1 VYLCHKFAVF
11 DDKALVPF
19 FPAQHLQRDL
29 LERGRFHQTL
39 TGQHQATIRREKTGA
54 GGETRTH
61 TTFLACSSVKIIR
74 KANIYDTLDTH
85 RRYALPLCNM
95 SSIHKQPG
103 RPNWFCAFYDPE
115 GFRRFRSTGTEN
127 AKIAR
132 TICVNI
138 ERAATLTR
146 QGKLSNEKALKL
158 VRETC
163 AAIAET
169 HGKLAADHAESVL
182 KPAVEEFIRI
192 AGGEFT
198 SYTVRSWL
206 DSWLAG
212 RTDASKATLVE
223 YRHVID
229 LFLKYLGARSDR
241 PLTTLQP
248 KQIEEFK
255 QYLAERVGPSTVN
268 KAVKVLKASFN
279 NAVAKR
285 QLEFSPAEH
294 VENIEVED
302 ANRRPFTDKELK
314 SLLKAAGAEW
324 RTMILTAFYTGLRLR
339 DCANLTWRN
348 VELHTGII
356 NIKTEKTG
364 RQQDLPIAEPLARH
378 LSALA
383 GDKPDAA
390 LCPSLAGKPASR
402 LSAQFYKVMVKAG
415 IVEKRNYDGTGKGR
429 DARRETGSVSFHSLR
444 HNCTSALKSSGAS
457 DSVATGVFPVQT
469 TNGVLV
475 NPKIIGNVV
484 SGGTLTINHKT

>member
-1 VYLCHKFAVF
+1 MPKV
-11 DDKALVPF
+11 
-19 FPAQHLQRDL
+19 
-29 LERGRFHQTL
+29 
-39 TGQHQATIRREKTGA
+39 GA

-61 TTFLACSSVKIIR
+61 TTFLACSFVKNPQ
-74 KANIYDTLDTH
+74 KSNIYNTLDTG

-138 ERAATLTR
+138 ERAAALTR

-169 HGKLAADHAESVL
+169 HGKLAADRAESVL

-223 YRHVID
+223 YRRIIN
-229 LFLKYLGARSDR
+229 LFLKYLGARADR

-248 KQIEEFK
+248 KQIEDFK
-255 QYLAERVGPSTVN
+255 QHLAERVGPSTVN

-294 VENIEVED
+294 VENIEVEE
-302 ANRRPFTDKELK
+302 ANRRPFTGKELTA
-314 SLLKAAGAEW
+314 LLSHAGTEW

-348 VELHTGII
+348 VELHTDTL
-356 NIKTEKTG
+356 NVLTEKTKR
-364 RQQDLPIAEPLARH
+364 RQVLPLAEPLARH
-378 LSALA
+378 LSGMA
-383 GDKPDAA
+383 GDDPDAA
-390 LCPSLAGKPASR
+390 LCPTLHGKPASR
-402 LSAQFYKVMVKAG
+402 LSAQFYLVMVKAG
-415 IVEKRNYDGTGKGR
+415 IVEKRNYEGTGKGR
-429 DARRETGSVSFHSLR
+429 DTRRETGSVSFHSLR
-444 HNCTSALKSSGAS
+444 HNCTSALKSSGVS
-457 DSVATGVFPVQT
+457 DSVAMDIVGHETASVSRNYT
-469 TNGVLV
+469 KIDDTAKRAAV
-475 NPKIIGNVV
+475 NKLPDITK
-484 SGGTLTINHKT
+484 